1 MSDETSC
8 TSQLDTMSHEQF
20 AVGALIF
27 QGFEVLDIFGPLELL
42 GLLGPH
48 VLITMLAPETGHVSS
63 SQGPK
68 CITDGVLGDV
78 TGLDLLLVPGRM
90 GARTLIDDAE
100 FFEFLSRQATGL
112 PLVASVCTGS
122 ALLARAGILDG
133 VRATSNK
140 LAFDW
145 VAKQGPRVDWLRE
158 ARRVEDGRYFTFLG
172 IAAGMDMTLGLIENR
187 FGTDACREVERR
199 AEYTGNHDK
208 TQDPFA

>member
-20 AVGALIF
+20 AIGALIF
-27 QGFEVLDIFGPLELL
+27 QDFEVLDIFGPLELL

-63 SQGPK
+63 SQSPK
-68 CITDGVLGDV
+68 CIADGVLGDV
-78 TGLDLLLVPGRM
+78 PGLDLLLVPGGM
-90 GARTLIDDAE
+90 GTRTLIDEAE
-100 FFEFLSRQATGL
+100 FIESLRRQAIGV
-112 PLVASVCTGS
+112 PLMASICTGS
-122 ALLARAGILDG
+122 ALLARTGLLDG

-145 VAKQGPRVDWLRE
+145 VVKQGPRVNWVRE
-158 ARRVEDGRYFTFLG
+158 ARWVENGRYFTSSG

-187 FGTDACREVERR
+187 FGSDARRKVERR